1 MVLMDVDSSA
11 LDREWT
17 TFPDLPGTHLSW
29 RSAGR
34 RTWALVSQTG
44 DLWATLQPPVDSD
57 GCRVT
62 VQNMTYVVR
71 EVGGH
76 VRRTSK
82 KYPLRRVNAID
93 SNGTSALSWQ
103 SGHYR
108 QQAGTIL
115 NLKDGRQLSCPVRRN
130 GNRTLMSAVE
140 HGVSELALI
149 RYRLIRGITWLPPS
163 LSLHQI
169 YSVQIV
175 VSDDGLSIPDLALL
189 VAMTSHLPWFFSL
202 VPGG

>member
-1 MVLMDVDSSA
+1 MDLDNSA

-29 RSAGR
+29 RAAQR
-34 RTWALVSQTG
+34 RTWELVSKTG
-44 DLWATLQPPVDSD
+44 DLWATVRPPVDAD
-57 GCRVT
+57 GCRVS
-62 VQNMTYVVR
+62 VQNMIYVVR

-82 KYPLRRVNAID
+82 KYPLRQVNAVD
-93 SNGTSALSWQ
+93 SNGISALSWQ
-103 SGHYR
+103 GGHYR
-108 QQAGTIL
+108 QQADTLL
-115 NLKDGRQLSCPVRRN
+115 NLKDGRQLKCPVRRT

-140 HGVSELALI
+140 HRDPELSLI
-149 RYRLIRGITWLPPS
+149 RYRLTRGITWLPPS
-163 LSLHQI
+163 LSLRQI

-175 VSDDGLSIPDLALL
+175 VSDDGLAIPDLALL

-202 VPGG
+202 IPGG